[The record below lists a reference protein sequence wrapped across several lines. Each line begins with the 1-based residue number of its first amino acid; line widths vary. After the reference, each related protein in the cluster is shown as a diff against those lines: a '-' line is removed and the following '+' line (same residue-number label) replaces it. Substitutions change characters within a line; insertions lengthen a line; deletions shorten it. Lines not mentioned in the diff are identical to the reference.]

1 MLKENQ
7 QQNRLNLI
15 DFSKYLIAF
24 IDGEDLL
31 DALTSPEADQKIIGA
46 LINDDIEIITFITG
60 SLESIIVS
68 FSWFLAYGV
77 TRDEI
82 QDLGVTLDANAVL
95 IGPYEFASETITFE
109 NLRVTNRQIN

>member
-7 QQNRLNLI
+7 QSNLSLI
-15 DFSKYLIAF
+15 NFEKYLIAF
-24 IDGEDLL
+24 IDNENLL
-31 DALTSPEADQKIIGA
+31 DALTSPECDQKIIGA

-60 SLESIIVS
+60 SLESVIVS

-77 TRDEI
+77 TKEEI
-82 QDLGVTLDANAVL
+82 KDLGVALDANVII

-109 NLRVTNRQIN
+109 NLRVSSKETN